1 MNSRKENHKQTPAIG
16 PPQTLPV
23 PVKEIRPDPWSTFLA
38 FSEEQTM
45 TPSTGQYLEKRGLV
59 NKEPLSSSR
68 VLSDRSH
75 RGSSLVTRDTGLL
88 PPFGEMAPYTFL

>member
-1 MNSRKENHKQTPAIG
+1 
-16 PPQTLPV
+16 
-23 PVKEIRPDPWSTFLA
+23 
-38 FSEEQTM
+38 M